1 MVSLLY
7 GCDFREIAPG
17 SNCSRI
23 GANHHAMT
31 YTIGAGSAFNM
42 VLSYVDTSDPSTW
55 KAETA
60 VEDMR
65 REFSDW
71 DPQ

>member
-7 GCDFREIAPG
+7 GPDFPEIASG
-17 SNCSRI
+17 SNSSRI

-31 YTIGAGSAFNM
+31 YTIGAGSSFNM
-42 VLSYVDTSDPSTW
+42 VLSYVDNSDPGTW
-55 KAETA
+55 KSETT

-65 REFSDW
+65 REFSGW

>member
-1 MVSLLY
+1 
-7 GCDFREIAPG
+7 
-17 SNCSRI
+17 
-23 GANHHAMT
+23 MT
-31 YTIGAGSAFNM
+31 YTIGAGSSFNM
-42 VLSYVDTSDPSTW
+42 VLSYVDNSDPGTW

-65 REFSDW
+65 REFSGW

>member
-7 GCDFREIAPG
+7 GCDFPETAPG
-17 SNCSRI
+17 SNYSRI

-42 VLSYVDTSDPSTW
+42 VLSYVDNSAPSTW

-65 REFSDW
+65 REFGGW

>member
-1 MVSLLY
+1 MVCLANRH
-7 GCDFREIAPG
+7 DFLRISSG

-31 YTIGAGSAFNM
+31 YTIGAGSSFNM
-42 VLSYVDTSDPSTW
+42 VLSYVDNSDPGTW

-65 REFSDW
+65 REFSGW

>member
-1 MVSLLY
+1 
-7 GCDFREIAPG
+7 
-17 SNCSRI
+17 
-23 GANHHAMT
+23 MT

-42 VLSYVDTSDPSTW
+42 VLSYVDDSDPSTW
-55 KAETA
+55 KTETA

-65 REFSDW
+65 REFSGW

>member
-1 MVSLLY
+1 
-7 GCDFREIAPG
+7 
-17 SNCSRI
+17 
-23 GANHHAMT
+23 MT
-31 YTIGAGSAFNM
+31 YTIGAGSSFNM
-42 VLSYVDTSDPSTW
+42 VLSYVDNSDPSTW

-65 REFSDW
+65 REFSGW